1 MISIRESW
9 LAKKPTVAYGKAT
22 RSAKALQFDL
32 DISADQVVWEELSE
46 IVQSGNNRQS
56 NEGILGIALPPLEG
70 TVRLKADDFTFAR
83 FSWTPF
89 QATAS
94 LSPNGIRAEIE
105 RGDVCGVSTVGRVD
119 FTGREIG
126 PDLSF
131 SVANGQLESTSLC
144 LTDNRHAL
152 TGSYSLNG
160 QVTGQ
165 GASER
170 VLQSLRGQF
179 DFSAQ
184 DGQFQPSSNVNT
196 VLKNTFNYLNEKGDF
211 NLDFPDLNREAFP
224 FRSIRFQG
232 TVQGMTLVNDQLVI
246 QSSLFIV
253 SGEGK
258 IDLEHQQ
265 IDAKGLVTLRLPGNR
280 ITRRIPLVGS
290 IFGIGGSILGI
301 PVRVV
306 GPLDNPTITYLSPAD
321 VGAKLLNIPARIL
334 GLPLEAI
341 RLFTPNR
348 R

>member
-1 MISIRESW
+1 
-9 LAKKPTVAYGKAT
+9 
-22 RSAKALQFDL
+22 
-32 DISADQVVWEELSE
+32 
-46 IVQSGNNRQS
+46 
-56 NEGILGIALPPLEG
+56 
-70 TVRLKADDFTFAR
+70 
-83 FSWTPF
+83 
-89 QATAS
+89 
-94 LSPNGIRAEIE
+94 
-105 RGDVCGVSTVGRVD
+105 
-119 FTGREIG
+119 
-126 PDLSF
+126 
-131 SVANGQLESTSLC
+131 
-144 LTDNRHAL
+144 
-152 TGSYSLNG
+152 
-160 QVTGQ
+160 
-165 GASER
+165 
-170 VLQSLRGQF
+170 LQSLRGQF